1 MKKARTLT
9 PLGLIAMSALILS
22 GCTDDPGSAENGA
35 DDGFEYAVSQD
46 EVNSVLENLE
56 PVEITYQAGAQ
67 SQNSISAANDLAFKE
82 YVEERSNGQITVE
95 IVWGQAIAG
104 YPELEDALVDGRV
117 DVAYAVPIYKPN
129 EYPTFDAIGAATSGL
144 PNSPVVGEMIGDA
157 AVIELASNSDELRAE
172 YEAQGVTPLI
182 PMIST
187 GTYLSVCAE
196 PGTAPDD
203 WAGRTIRVG
212 NSAHEQQAQSLGGT
226 PTSMAYTEVFE
237 ALQRGTVDCTL
248 AQMRPSEEAGLL
260 EVASNVAFTS
270 EENSLSGRAAG
281 AVLAGAKY
289 QQLPLAYQQI
299 IYDANEVR
307 FVTNNEVAA
316 QSNTAGVEQLKGAGG
331 EIGPLD
337 DDADQILGETN
348 EELILEVEEAGHVP
362 SGIADRVAE
371 SGERWSE
378 VADELGYTEAGGFED
393 LDEWYDPDEHDFAPM
408 AERVFE
414 EVLLDHRPQ

>member
-1 MKKARTLT
+1 MTYPRTLT
-9 PLGLIAMSALILS
+9 PLTLIATSALLLS
-22 GCTDDPGSAENGA
+22 ACAGEAGDTEGGA
-35 DDGFEYAVSQD
+35 DEGFEYGVEQ
-46 EVNSVLENLE
+46 EELNSVLADLE

-82 YVEERSNGQITVE
+82 YVEERSNGQISVD

-129 EYPTFDAIGAATSGL
+129 EYPTFDAIGSATSGL
-144 PNSPVVGEMIGDA
+144 PNSPVVGEMVGDA
-157 AVIELASNSDELRAE
+157 AVIELASSSEELRAE
-172 YEAQGVTPLI
+172 YEAQGVTPLL

-196 PGTAPDD
+196 PGTAPED
-203 WAGRTIRVG
+203 WTGRTVRVG

-248 AQMRPSEEAGLL
+248 AQFRPSEEAGLL
-260 EVASNVAFTS
+260 EAAPYVAYTS

-281 AVLAGAKY
+281 AVLAGSKY

-316 QSNTAGVEQLKGAGG
+316 TSNAAGVAQLKGAGG

-337 DDADQILGETN
+337 EEADQILGETN
-348 EELILEVEEAGHVP
+348 DELLADVEESGHVP
-362 SGIADRVAE
+362 PGIADRVSEA
-371 SGERWSE
+371 GERWSE
-378 VADELGYTEAGGFED
+378 VAEELGYSEAGGFED
-393 LDEWYDPDEHDFAPM
+393 LDEWYEPADYDYAPM
-408 AERVFE
+408 AERVFKD
-414 EVLLDHRPQ
+414 VLLEHRPE